1 MNIQAAAT
9 RSGLP
14 VKTVRYYDDI
24 ELVAAPRRDNG
35 YRDYGDQEV
44 HKLRF
49 LGRARS
55 LGFSIEECRQL
66 LSLYEDNS
74 RASADVKSLAIKHLD
89 EIDQKLA
96 ELSELRNTLSNLV
109 HNCHGDHRPDCPILE
124 GLAGPAQ
131 TKSRAR

>member
-1 MNIQAAAT
+1 MNIQAAAS
-9 RSGLP
+9 RAGLP

-35 YRDYGDQEV
+35 YRDYGDLEI

-55 LGFSIEECRQL
+55 LGFSIEDCRQL

-74 RASADVKSLAIKHLD
+74 RASSDVKALAITHLE
-89 EIDQKLA
+89 EIDKKLA
-96 ELSELRNTLSNLV
+96 ELQGLRDTLSNLV
-109 HNCHGDHRPDCPILE
+109 HNCHGDDRPDCPILE
-124 GLAGPAQ
+124 GLAG
-131 TKSRAR
+131 KD